1 MSSTDRSDK
10 PLEILPGLLL
20 PPSAWSFSF
29 SRSSGPGG
37 QNVNKVSTR
46 ASLRVSFPALIEAA
60 ARFRPLDETLPDR
73 LRTHFDSRMSDAG
86 GAGDAGGGGEILI
99 TSDLTRSQERN
110 RAACLDIFRDL
121 CRRSLIKPRKR
132 IKTKPSRSAQR
143 NRVESKRRRGEV
155 KALRR
160 RSGGGGAED

>member
-1 MSSTDRSDK
+1 MSDRSDK

-46 ASLRVSFPALIEAA
+46 ASLRVSFPALVEAA

-73 LRTHFDSRMSDAG
+73 LRTHFDSRMNE
-86 GAGDAGGGGEILI
+86 GGEVLI

-110 RAACLDIFRDL
+110 RAACLDLLRDL
-121 CRRSLIKPRKR
+121 CQRSLVKPRKR
-132 IKTKPSRSAQR
+132 IRTKPSRSAQR
-143 NRVESKRRRGEV
+143 SRVESKRRRGEV

-160 RSGGGGAED
+160 RSGGAED